1 MSAAEDA
8 MRIAHELV
16 GIGVK
21 VSSGSDRLT
30 RHYGALL
37 LTQVRANASGR
48 PGPRVVTGAY
58 RASINLQVRG
68 IAGGTEASVG
78 TNAPQGRRLELGFVG
93 VDSLGRQYAQSP
105 LPHFGPAADKIGP
118 EFADALEKLVTL

>member
-30 RHYGALL
+30 RHYGAM
-37 LTQVRANASGR
+37 TVTRVRANASGR
-48 PGPRVVTGAY
+48 PGPRVISGQY
-58 RASINLQVRG
+58 RGSWNLQVRQT
-68 IAGGTEASVG
+68 AGGTEASAG
-78 TNAPQGRRLELGFVG
+78 TNHPAGPRLEKGFVG
-93 VDSLGRQYAQSP
+93 QDSLGRVYHQPPY
-105 LPHFGPAADKIGP
+105 PHVGPAADLIGP
-118 EFADALEKLVTL
+118 QYMQAIEQLVTL